1 MTWGSARKFP
11 NVSLTNDVVPIGQ
24 PEGAEEGD
32 AV

>member
-1 MTWGSARKFP
+1 MTCGSARKLP

-24 PEGAEEGD
+24 PKGAQEED